1 MVKDPTSGDILRA
14 DHLVE
19 EVLEMRL
26 KGNKEARGQTLQQKD
41 DQKAKQRKKR
51 SGAAE
56 AIRLDDAVVQVYE
69 EILAKVWLLVFFR
82 WAAGLSKLT

>member
-26 KGNKEARGQTLQQKD
+26 KGNKEARGQTLKQKD
-41 DQKAKQRKKR
+41 DQKAKPRKKR
-51 SGAAE
+51 SGAVE
-56 AIRLDDAVVQVYE
+56 ALRLEDAVVQEYE
-69 EILAKVWLLVFFR
+69 EILAKVWLLVYLR
-82 WAAGLSKLT
+82 

>member
-26 KGNKEARGQTLQQKD
+26 KGNKETRGQTLKQKD
-41 DQKAKQRKKR
+41 VQNAKQRKQG
-51 SGAAE
+51 SGTVE
-56 AIRLDDAVVQVYE
+56 AIRLEDAVVQEYE
-69 EILAKVWLLVFFR
+69 EILAKVCCWFTSVEP
-82 WAAGLSKLT
+82 LTCLT